1 MRCIYKVNTDDSERQ
16 LWGRMANCMSQLVTA
31 MDEGVAHHSRIK
43 FSALPNKVDEI
54 MTRRNACL
62 IFNPSAGK
70 GNPVEDLV
78 AIREV
83 LEPEI
88 NLEICPTHDISAS
101 ELAHEAVESG
111 AEMII
116 VSGGDGTVS
125 SAAQAVINTG
135 IPFGIIPRGTV
146 NAFAQALGIPAEIKD
161 ACKTILT
168 GIPRKVDV
176 ALCNG
181 KPMIVLSAI
190 GFEAEIIK
198 QTDKKAKK
206 LFGML
211 AFIGT
216 GIKLLRHL
224 DSFKVYLETEDKTI
238 NLSASAVTI
247 ANTAAP
253 TSILAHGPA
262 GVIVDD
268 GLLDITIISPVNREN
283 ALFASYHLLR
293 SGFTGTATNRDDIQH
308 LRAKSVRV
316 RTEPPQKVAL
326 DGDIDGTTPVDIKC
340 IPGGLTVLV
349 ASVLELFETR

>member
-1 MRCIYKVNTDDSERQ
+1 
-16 LWGRMANCMSQLVTA
+16 
-31 MDEGVAHHSRIK
+31 
-43 FSALPNKVDEI
+43 

-70 GNPVEDLV
+70 GDPVEDLV

-83 LEPEI
+83 LEPQI
-88 NLEICPTHDISAS
+88 KLDIRPTHDISAS

-146 NAFAQALGIPAEIKD
+146 NAFAQALGIPTEVKN
-161 ACKTILT
+161 ACNTILA

-181 KPMIVLSAI
+181 KPMIVLTAI

-198 QTDKKAKK
+198 QTNKKAKK

-211 AFIGT
+211 AFLGT

-224 DSFKVYLETEDKTI
+224 DSFKVYVETEEQTI

-247 ANTAAP
+247 ANSAAP
-253 TSILAHGPA
+253 TSILAYGPA
-262 GVIVDD
+262 GVIIDD
-268 GLLDITIISPVNREN
+268 GLLDVTIVAPINRQN
-283 ALFASYHLLR
+283 ALFAAYHLLR

-308 LRAKSVRV
+308 LRTKRVRV
-316 RTEPPQKVAL
+316 STEPLQKVAL
-326 DGDIDGTTPVDIKC
+326 DGDMNGNTPVEIEC

-349 ASVLELFETR
+349 PSSE

>member
-1 MRCIYKVNTDDSERQ
+1 
-16 LWGRMANCMSQLVTA
+16 
-31 MDEGVAHHSRIK
+31 
-43 FSALPNKVDEI
+43 
-54 MTRRNACL
+54 MTRNACL

-70 GNPVEDLV
+70 GDPVEDLV

-88 NLEICPTHDISAS
+88 KLDIRPTHEVSPFQ
-101 ELAHEAVESG
+101 LAHEAIEHG

-125 SAAQAVINTG
+125 AASEAVINTG
-135 IPFGIIPRGTV
+135 IHFGIIPRGTV
-146 NAFAQALGIPAEIKD
+146 NAFAKALNISTEVKD
-161 ACKTILT
+161 ACNTILA
-168 GIPRKVDV
+168 GIPRKVDI

-181 KPMIVLSAI
+181 KPMIVLTAI
-190 GFEAEIIK
+190 GFEAETIK

-224 DSFKVYLETEDKTI
+224 DSFTVYVETEEQTI

-247 ANTAAP
+247 ANSAAP

-268 GLLDITIISPVNREN
+268 GLLDVTIVAPINRQN
-283 ALFASYHLLR
+283 ALFAGYHLLR
-293 SGFTGTATNRDDIQH
+293 TGFTGAATNRDDIQH
-308 LRAKSVRV
+308 LRAKNVRV

-326 DGDIDGTTPVDIKC
+326 DGDMDGNTPVEIKC

-349 ASVLELFETR
+349 PSVSE

>member
-1 MRCIYKVNTDDSERQ
+1 
-16 LWGRMANCMSQLVTA
+16 
-31 MDEGVAHHSRIK
+31 
-43 FSALPNKVDEI
+43 

-70 GNPVEDLV
+70 GDPVEDLV

-83 LEPEI
+83 LEPQI
-88 NLEICPTHDISAS
+88 NLDIRPTHEVSPSQLAREAIEHSA
-101 ELAHEAVESG
+101 EI
-111 AEMII
+111 II

-125 SAAQAVINTG
+125 AASEAVINTG
-135 IPFGIIPRGTV
+135 ILFGIIPRGTV
-146 NAFAQALGIPAEIKD
+146 NAFAQALGIPTGIQD

-181 KPMIVLSAI
+181 KPMIVLTAI
-190 GFEAEIIK
+190 GFEAETIK
-198 QTDKKAKK
+198 QTDKKAKE

-224 DSFKVYLETEDKTI
+224 DSFTVYVETEEQTI

-247 ANTAAP
+247 ANSAAP

-262 GVIVDD
+262 GVIIDD
-268 GLLDITIISPVNREN
+268 GLLDVTIVAPVNRQN
-283 ALFASYHLLR
+283 ALFAGYHLLR
-293 SGFTGTATNRDDIQH
+293 SGFTGTATNRDDIRH
-308 LRAKSVRV
+308 LRAKNVRV
-316 RTEPPQKVAL
+316 RTEPPKKVAL
-326 DGDIDGTTPVDIKC
+326 DGDMNGNTPVEIKC

-349 ASVLELFETR
+349 PSVSE

>member
-1 MRCIYKVNTDDSERQ
+1 
-16 LWGRMANCMSQLVTA
+16 
-31 MDEGVAHHSRIK
+31 
-43 FSALPNKVDEI
+43 
-54 MTRRNACL
+54 MTRNACL

-70 GNPVEDLV
+70 GDPVEDLV

-83 LEPEI
+83 LEPQI
-88 NLEICPTHDISAS
+88 NLDIRPTHNISAS
-101 ELAHEAVESG
+101 ELAHEAIESG

-125 SAAQAVINTG
+125 SASEAVINTG

-146 NAFAQALGIPAEIKD
+146 NAFAQALGIPTEVKN
-161 ACKTILT
+161 ACNTILA

-181 KPMIVLSAI
+181 KPMIVLTAI

-198 QTDKKAKK
+198 QTNKKAKK

-211 AFIGT
+211 AFLGT

-224 DSFKVYLETEDKTI
+224 DSFTVYVETEEQTI

-247 ANTAAP
+247 ANSAAP

-262 GVIVDD
+262 GVIIDD
-268 GLLDITIISPVNREN
+268 GLLDVTIVAPINRQN
-283 ALFASYHLLR
+283 ALFAGYHLLR
-293 SGFTGTATNRDDIQH
+293 SGFTGTVTNRDDIQH

-326 DGDIDGTTPVDIKC
+326 DGDIDGNTPVEIEC

-349 ASVLELFETR
+349 PSSK

>member
-1 MRCIYKVNTDDSERQ
+1 
-16 LWGRMANCMSQLVTA
+16 
-31 MDEGVAHHSRIK
+31 MDEEVALHSRTK
-43 FSALPNKVDEI
+43 FSALPNENDKI

-70 GNPVEDLV
+70 GDPVEDLV

-83 LEPEI
+83 LEPQI
-88 NLEICPTHDISAS
+88 KLDIRPTHDISAS

-146 NAFAQALGIPAEIKD
+146 NAFAQALGIPTEVKN
-161 ACKTILT
+161 ACNTILA

-181 KPMIVLSAI
+181 KPMIVLTAI

-198 QTDKKAKK
+198 QTNKKAKK

-211 AFIGT
+211 AFLGT

-224 DSFKVYLETEDKTI
+224 DSFKVYVETEEQTI

-247 ANTAAP
+247 ANSAAP
-253 TSILAHGPA
+253 TSILAYGPA
-262 GVIVDD
+262 GVIIDD
-268 GLLDITIISPVNREN
+268 GLLDVTIVAPINRQN
-283 ALFASYHLLR
+283 ALFAAYHLLR

-308 LRAKSVRV
+308 LRTKRVRV
-316 RTEPPQKVAL
+316 STEPLQKVAL
-326 DGDIDGTTPVDIKC
+326 DGDMNGNTPVEIEC

-349 ASVLELFETR
+349 PSSE